1 MTNSQISG
9 NQLELNTNRP
19 QKTQRIWL
27 VLLTRTGIAL
37 GVAAL
42 AGGTVGLAWLWH
54 FVNTDLAPLVARE
67 LTKTLKRPVKLG
79 RLESLWLT
87 GLRFGPSELPPTP
100 TDPDRASVSAV
111 KVGFNIPQLLS
122 ARTLN
127 LDVTLVKPD
136 VYIEQDQNGQWVII
150 PQIAA
155 PEPTGPVK
163 IDLDTLRL
171 ENARVVLRP
180 QAKESLRPRQAPALA
195 PTPPAPNLK
204 ENYGLPPAGQPAAP
218 ARQAATPGAQKP
230 AAPAPAG
237 AAPPNRPP
245 AAPTL
250 VELQLSS
257 GSLKLS
263 DRYQKFNYELQG
275 AATAGGNFQIRGDT
289 ALPDLKTNLTVQ
301 AQNFSATELD
311 RLAKSTVKLPIDLSA
326 GGLDANLQIQLQQ
339 NELLDFK
346 GVAGLHTV
354 TAKIDPLPKPLTQT
368 NGQLRFNSPLKVA
381 VENVTATYGQIPVR
395 ASGLIALKENSNL
408 AIQVPQVSV
417 KDALETLQ
425 VQVPLPIAGEV
436 QANLNVTGLIA
447 APVISGT
454 VSSLSAPSAPF
465 NLPGT
470 SGSSL
475 EAKPPLQVDRI
486 GVSSFGFGFTL
497 SGGTLQLRDIKATPA
512 VGGSLTG
519 SGAIQMGSSK
529 NPPQLNLQLKASN
542 VSGDALAAL
551 YGVYLTGMSTG
562 PVDAQATIAGPGDN
576 LETAA
581 QWQAPKATYPA
592 KGEITFIGASQ
603 TALLRNTVAQVAGGT
618 VAISGQITDKQW
630 QLYAVPTGIE
640 LAEIPSIPTLGSQ
653 PDPSRQAISLP
664 PAVYRQKPV
673 VLTGNIRL
681 SGTTKEITTETIQA
695 DGGVTVSLAAGT
707 ASIEGALE
715 KGRWQATVTPS
726 AMQLSQLA
734 QIANTELFQT
744 SDFKLPAAS
753 LTGSLTGGTIRLEG
767 TAQSITP
774 ESINASADL
783 GVSFAGGAARIAGTL
798 SDGAFSA
805 TVSPEG
811 LQLDRLAVI
820 AADLKLLNPSQLR
833 ALAPVL
839 GVGASGAKP
848 RLGGQITLAGNTKNL
863 TETTINARGN
873 LQLNVAGGSV
883 NIQDIAVAGGRWQAA
898 VRANSVPVAPFLPAS
913 LGLPAGELGAFSG
926 NFLASGS
933 VADMA
938 LNTLSV
944 RGSGSLSIAGGTATL
959 SANLSGGQWSATL
972 AAEDVPV
979 TPFLPE
985 SVAQFDSQ
993 LGRFTGKFALSGSA
1007 SAFTA
1012 DSIQINGSGR
1022 LAIAGGAATVTA
1034 STSGG
1039 RWQATVAADGVPV
1052 SPFLPEFQGAGALS
1066 GFTGSFALSGSTN
1079 NLTLDA
1085 ISGKGSGRLG
1095 VAGGAV
1101 TLEEVTVQNSRWQA
1115 LVRGAGIG
1123 LSPFVPELPAVADG
1137 QFNLSGSL
1145 SQLTPAGI
1153 QAAGTVTVAAGPSIP
1168 PDVPAARAAAQFL
1181 PLTASVQWDGQ
1192 QLRVDRANATGLT
1205 ASGTVSVRAPSF
1217 SSVEVTGF
1225 DFNVAAERFNL
1236 AAVPFDLPP
1245 ALQVRG
1251 TTDFTG
1257 RIFGTLQAPSVTG
1270 NLRLYDFAINEVA
1283 FDAVLAGS
1291 ADFAS
1296 GRGGSLQLSGP
1307 TDKIEA
1313 SVDANSQPV
1322 AFLVRRGE
1330 AVARGTN
1337 TPQPDGGNR
1346 LRLEIEQ
1353 FPLGIVK
1360 LTPPAVPGPL
1370 APLLASG
1377 TLSGRAS
1384 GSFDVSLPPGGQ
1396 AGRLSYAQEILDRG
1410 IISGNVSIV
1419 NPQIGYL
1426 SADRLEGQ
1434 FELSQGV
1441 ATLTSGELQVGKS
1454 VYMASGRVTL
1464 GEDPQFLANVRVAEG
1479 RVQDVVAAVQRLRL
1493 QDFIGGLGPAE
1504 YGTAADVPAYAVGLP
1519 GADLLAQLRRFS
1531 EIDALVGAAME
1542 RREAAPLP
1550 DIAELR
1556 GTFGGEISVAGSLS
1570 GGVRAN
1576 FQLDA
1581 EKWQWGNYA
1590 VDKIAL
1596 NGSFADGT
1604 LTVAPVRLQ
1613 AGETVVAFSGKV
1625 GALEQ
1630 SGQVVVEN
1638 LPVEELQAFAEKFTE
1653 LPPVD
1658 VTGKLNLK
1666 ATLAGSL
1673 LQPQVRGEL
1682 SLASGTLNRTPVRS
1696 AVASFLYG
1704 DSRLN
1709 FASTIVVTPPQP
1721 IQISGSVPYPAFPG
1735 NEQINVTVNL
1745 KDEGLALLNLLA
1757 RQEIQWVSGK
1767 GQVQV
1772 RVGGTLDRPT
1782 VNGVAVVE
1790 NAALAAKLLPEPVT
1804 GVTGRV
1810 QFNRDRIA
1818 VAGIEGQFGDGRIVA
1833 SGVLPIVNP
1842 LLPGDP
1848 DLQNPLKVSLEQLA
1862 VNLKGLYRG
1871 GVAGS
1876 VGIGGT
1882 ALEPEIGGTVTLSN
1896 GRVLLADP
1904 QSVAAASGAG
1914 GGGAGG
1920 SPEVS
1925 FNNLRLILGD
1935 NVQIAREPVLSLVA
1949 AGDLTLNGPLY
1960 DLRPSGTIRLKRG
1973 EVNLFA
1979 AQFRLAGGYEQKATF
1994 SPERGLDP
2002 YLNVRLRAN
2011 VSEVTQARRLPSA
2024 ATPSE
2029 IADVPATSLGQ
2040 TQTVRVE
2047 ARVDGPA
2054 SRLSES
2060 LQLTS
2065 EPSRSESE
2073 IVALL
2078 GGGFLNTLGQG
2089 DTTLAIANLA
2099 GSAFLSPVE
2108 SFLTEALGLSE
2119 FRLFPTAI
2127 TKDGTRSSTLGLAA
2141 EASYDLTGKISFS
2154 VLRVLTDNQPAQ
2166 FGLRYRLNDDTL
2178 LRGTTDLSGDSR
2190 ATVEYEIRF

>member
-9 NQLELNTNRP
+9 NQLEAQSNRP
-19 QKTQRIWL
+19 QKTPKTWL

-37 GVAAL
+37 SVVAV
-42 AGGTVGLAWLWH
+42 AGGAAGAAWLWH
-54 FVNTDLAPLVARE
+54 FVNTELAPLVATE

-87 GLRFGPSELPPTP
+87 GLRFGPSELPPTN

-111 KVGFNIPQLLS
+111 KVGFNIPQLL
-122 ARTLN
+122 ATRTLN
-127 LDVTLVKPD
+127 LDITLIKPD

-150 PQIAA
+150 PEITA
-155 PEPTGPVK
+155 PETQGPVK
-163 IDLDTLRL
+163 IDLDTVRL

-180 QAKESLRPRQAPALA
+180 QAKESLRPRPAA
-195 PTPPAPNLK
+195 GPAPS
-204 ENYGLPPAGQPAAP
+204 GLPNAGQPAAP
-218 ARQAATPGAQKP
+218 ARQAATPAVGAGPRARP
-230 AAPAPAG
+230 APTPAG
-237 AAPPNRPP
+237 AAPPSRPP
-245 AAPTL
+245 AAPAL
-250 VELQLSS
+250 VELQLQS

-263 DRYQKFNYELQG
+263 DRYQKLNYEVQG
-275 AATAGGNFQIRGDT
+275 AATAGGNFKISGDT
-289 ALPDLKTNLTVQ
+289 ALPEQKTNLTVT
-301 AQNFSATELD
+301 AQDFPATELD
-311 RLAKSTVKLPIDLSA
+311 RLAKGTVKLPIDLSA
-326 GGLDANLQIQLQQ
+326 GALDANLQIQLRQ

-368 NGQLRFNSPLKVA
+368 NGQLRFNSPLKVS
-381 VENVTATYGQIPVR
+381 VENVTTTYGQIPVR

-436 QANLNVTGLIA
+436 QANLNVTGLVT

-454 VSSLSAPSAPF
+454 VSTLSSPSLPF

-470 SGSSL
+470 SGGSAP
-475 EAKPPLQVDRI
+475 AKPPLQVDRI

-497 SGGTLQLRDIKATPA
+497 SEGTLQLRDIKATPA
-512 VGGSLTG
+512 VGGQVTG
-519 SGAIQMGSSK
+519 SGAIQMGSS
-529 NPPQLNLQLKASN
+529 NSPPQLNLQLKASN
-542 VSGDALAAL
+542 VPGDALASL
-551 YGVYLTGMSTG
+551 YGVYLTGMSIG
-562 PVDAQATIAGPGDN
+562 PIDAQAKIAGPGDD
-576 LETAA
+576 LQTAA

-592 KGEITFIGASQ
+592 KGEITIIGASQ

-630 QLYAVPTGIE
+630 QLEAVPTGIA
-640 LAEIPSIPTLGSQ
+640 LAELPSIPTAGPQ
-653 PDPSRQAISLP
+653 PDPTRQAISLP

-681 SGTTKEITTETIQA
+681 SGTTKEVSTETIQA

-707 ASIEGALE
+707 ASIEGALQ

-753 LTGSLTGGTIRLEG
+753 LTGSLTGGSIRLSG
-767 TAQSITP
+767 TAQAITP

-783 GVSFAGGAARIAGTL
+783 GISFAGGAASIAGTL

-833 ALAPVL
+833 TLAPVL

-848 RLGGQITLAGNTKNL
+848 RLGGQITLAGNVGRARGPAPTAS
-863 TETTINARGN
+863 TINAKGN

-883 NIQDIAVAGGRWQAA
+883 NLQDIAVAGGRWQAA
-898 VRANSVPVAPFLPAS
+898 VRANSVPAAPFLPAS

-926 NFLASGS
+926 NFSASGS
-933 VADMA
+933 VAELA
-938 LNTLSV
+938 LNTVSV
-944 RGSGSLSIAGGTATL
+944 QGSGSLNIAGGAANL
-959 SANLSGGQWSATL
+959 SAKLSGGQWSATL

-979 TPFLPE
+979 DPFLPE
-985 SVAQFDSQ
+985 SVAQFGSQ

-1007 SAFTA
+1007 SALTA

-1022 LAIAGGAATVTA
+1022 LAIAGGTATVTA
-1034 STSGG
+1034 STTGG
-1039 RWQATVAADGVPV
+1039 RWEASLAALDVPV
-1052 SPFLPEFQGAGALS
+1052 SPFLPEFKGAGALS
-1066 GFTGSFALSGSTN
+1066 NFTGNFALSGSTN

-1101 TLEEVTVQNSRWQA
+1101 TVEEVAVQNGRWQA
-1115 LVRGAGIG
+1115 SVRGAGIG
-1123 LSPFVPELPAVADG
+1123 LSPFVPELPGVAAG

-1153 QAAGTVTVAAGPSIP
+1153 KAAGSVTVAAGSSSPA
-1168 PDVPAARAAAQFL
+1168 DVPAARAAAQFL

-1192 QLRVDRANATGLT
+1192 QLRVERAAAQGLT

-1236 AAVPFDLPP
+1236 AAVPVDQPP
-1245 ALQVRG
+1245 ALQVKG
-1251 TTDFTG
+1251 STDFTG
-1257 RIFGTLQAPSVTG
+1257 RIFGTLSAPSVTG

-1283 FDAVLAGS
+1283 FEPVLAGS
-1291 ADFAS
+1291 VDFAL
-1296 GRGGSLQLSGP
+1296 GRGGSLQLSGNG
-1307 TDKIEA
+1307 DKIEA
-1313 SVDANSQPV
+1313 SVDANNQPV

-1330 AVARGTN
+1330 ALARGTN
-1337 TPQPDGGNR
+1337 TPQPDGAYR

-1377 TLSGRAS
+1377 TLSGQAS
-1384 GSFDVSLPPGGQ
+1384 GNFDLTLPPNLLS
-1396 AGRLSYAQEILDRG
+1396 AGDFASLLDRA

-1419 NPQIGYL
+1419 NPKIGYL
-1426 SADRLEGQ
+1426 AADRLGGQ
-1434 FELSQGV
+1434 FELSRGV
-1441 ATLTSGELQVGKS
+1441 ATLTSGELQMGKS

-1464 GEDPQFLANVRVAEG
+1464 GEDPQFLANVRIAAGEVH
-1479 RVQDVVAAVQRLRL
+1479 DVVAAAQRLRL

-1504 YGTAADVPAYAVGLP
+1504 YGTATDVPGYGAGLP

-1531 EIDALVGAAME
+1531 EIDALVQAALD
-1542 RREAAPLP
+1542 RRDAAPLP

-1556 GTFGGEISVAGSLS
+1556 GTFGGEIEVAGSLS

-1581 EKWQWGNYA
+1581 EKWQWGQYA

-1596 NGSFADGT
+1596 NGSFADGA

-1630 SGQVVVEN
+1630 SGQLEVEN
-1638 LPVEELQAFAEKFTE
+1638 LPVEELESFVGKFTE

-1666 ATLAGSL
+1666 ATLAGNL
-1673 LQPQVRGEL
+1673 FQPQVRGEL
-1682 SLASGTLNRTPVRS
+1682 TLASGTLNRTPVRS

-1721 IQISGSVPYPAFPG
+1721 IQISGSLPYPAIPG
-1735 NEQINVTVNL
+1735 NDQIKLTVNL
-1745 KDEGLALLNLLA
+1745 KDEGLALLNLLT
-1757 RQEIQWVSGK
+1757 RQEIKWVSGK

-1772 RVGGTLDRPT
+1772 GVGGTLEQPT

-1790 NAALAAKLLPEPVT
+1790 NATLEARLLPEPVT
-1804 GVTGRV
+1804 GVTGTI
-1810 QFNRDRIA
+1810 QFKRDRIT
-1818 VAGIEGQFGDGRIVA
+1818 VASIEGRFSDGQIGVR
-1833 SGVLPIVNP
+1833 GVLPIASP
-1842 LLPGDP
+1842 LQPGDP
-1848 DLQNPLKVSLEQLA
+1848 DLQNPLTVTLQQLA

-1882 ALEPEIGGTVTLSN
+1882 ALEPEIGGTVTVSN

-1904 QSVAAASGAG
+1904 QSMAAASGAG
-1914 GGGAGG
+1914 GGVAAGG
-1920 SPEVS
+1920 PELS
-1925 FNNLRLILGD
+1925 FNNLRLILGE
-1935 NVQIAREPVLSLVA
+1935 NVQIAREPVLNLVA

-1960 DLRPSGTIRLKRG
+1960 ELRPSGTIRLKRG

-1979 AQFRLAGGYEQKATF
+1979 AQFRLAGGYEHKATF

-2002 YLNVRLRAN
+2002 YLDVRLRAN
-2011 VSEVTQARRLPSA
+2011 VSEVTQARLPSA

-2029 IADVPATSLGQ
+2029 IADLPATSLGQ

-2047 ARVDGPA
+2047 ARVDGPV

-2099 GSAFLSPVE
+2099 GSALLSPVE
-2108 SFLTEALGLSE
+2108 SFLSQALGLSE

-2127 TKDGTRSSTLGLAA
+2127 TRDGTRSSTLGLAA
-2141 EASYDLTGKISFS
+2141 EAGFDVTGKISFS
-2154 VLRVLTDNQPAQ
+2154 VQRVLTDNQPAQ
-2166 FGLRYRLNDDTL
+2166 FGLRYRLNNETL

-2190 ATVEYEIRF
+2190 ATVEYELRF